1 MPPISENACIPT
13 RCATHFTGSVQA
25 FATHLLE
32 AGVPLPVIQ
41 QLLGHSSIKTTMFYL
56 HVNSPLIDKTVSPL
70 DMDAV
75 DLGALHA

>member
-1 MPPISENACIPT
+1 M
-13 RCATHFTGSVQA
+13 QA
-25 FATHLLE
+25 FATHLME

-41 QLLGHSSIKTTMFYL
+41 QLLGHSSIKTTMFYM
-56 HVNSPLIDKTVSPL
+56 HVNTPLIDKTVSPL